1 MEWVVRMA
9 DGTQYDSSRHTW
21 EDVPDA
27 GVLVVRVWDHPTR
40 GDLVLWGD
48 AYYGRPDTLKMEG
61 RVSDEEF
68 ARVLAEMQA
77 MTLPPSARG

>member
-1 MEWVVRMA
+1 MQWDVWMV
-9 DGTQYDSSRHTW
+9 DGSRWDSSRHTW
-21 EDVPDA
+21 EDVPER

-61 RVSDEEF
+61 RVSDDEF
-68 ARVLAEMQA
+68 ARALEDAQQ
-77 MTLPPSARG
+77 TLVAPGARG